1 MGMPIILALV
11 GAGFSFLNQHYDT
24 TTSSTAPAIAGLENH
39 TEAMESD
46 EDSRLGW
53 SWWRT
58 PLE

>member
-46 EDSRLGW
+46 EDSII
-53 SWWRT
+53 
-58 PLE
+58 LEDEMN